1 MIKHK
6 ITSIALGATLL
17 AGSVIA
23 NAETPTGLYVGPT
36 VGYFF
41 FDDETSNYADD
52 GVYYGLG
59 LGYQIS
65 KNFAVELN
73 YARLGSEIINPNNVN
88 PLKDVD
94 HLPRAVGQ
102 DLDLD
107 MFRVDGIFNLDLN
120 SAWSPYLA
128 IGYTR
133 FEQDIQFLNKN
144 GENKNDDM
152 MDLGLGIRR
161 ALTPAISLRADARA
175 FYNFDN
181 EEVDY
186 AANLGVFYA
195 FGAKAPAP
203 IIEEPPVET
212 AAADPC
218 SLDDDG
224 DGVNNC
230 EDKCSDT
237 PAGSDV
243 ETTGCRILEVPKEIE
258 LKVLFDTN
266 EAVVKPEYYEEIKQV
281 ADFMAKYPSTSTEI
295 QGHTDSRGSSSYNQE
310 LSQRRAE
317 AVHDVLINEY
327 QIDPSRLRAV
337 GYGESQLLVSPE
349 VTDEDYQMNRRVIA
363 RIETVVKEVE
373 GQ

>member
-17 AGSVIA
+17 AGSVTA
-23 NAETPTGLYVGPT
+23 NADTPTGFYVGPT

-41 FDDETSNYADD
+41 FDDDTSNNAED

-65 KNFAVELN
+65 KNFAIEAN
-73 YARLGSEIINPNNVN
+73 YARLGSEITNSLLDNDRI
-88 PLKDVD
+88 
-94 HLPRAVGQ
+94 PRVSGQ
-102 DLDLD
+102 DLNLD
-107 MFRVDGIFNLDLN
+107 MYRVDGIFNLDFA
-120 SAWSPYLA
+120 SAWAPYLA
-128 IGYTR
+128 VGYAR
-133 FEQDIQFLNKN
+133 FEQDPQFADD
-144 GENKNDDM
+144 DDM
-152 MDLGLGIRR
+152 MDLGLGMRY
-161 ALTPAISLRADARA
+161 AVTPAISLRADARA

-186 AANLGVFYA
+186 AANLGVFYV

-203 IIEEPPVET
+203 VIDDTPVQT
-212 AAADPC
+212 AAVDTC
-218 SLDDDG
+218 TLDDDG

-230 EDKCSDT
+230 DDKCSDT
-237 PAGSDV
+237 PAGSEV

-266 EAVVKPEYYEEIKQV
+266 EAIVKPEYYEEIKRV

-295 QGHTDSRGSSSYNQE
+295 QGHTDSRGKSSYNE
-310 LSQRRAE
+310 GLSQRRAD
-317 AVHDVLINEY
+317 AVLDVLINEY
-327 QIDPSRLRAV
+327 QINPSRIRAV
-337 GYGESQLLVSPE
+337 GYGETQLLVSPE

>member
-1 MIKHK
+1 MKHK

-17 AGSVIA
+17 AGSITA
-23 NAETPTGLYVGPT
+23 NAETPTGFYVGPT

-41 FDDETSNYADD
+41 FDDETSNNVED

-65 KNFAVELN
+65 KNFAIELN
-73 YARLGSEIINPNNVN
+73 YARLGSEVTNTLLDNDNV
-88 PLKDVD
+88 L
-94 HLPRAVGQ
+94 RASGEN
-102 DLDLD
+102 LDLD
-107 MFRVDGIFNLDLN
+107 MFRVDGIFNLDFA
-120 SAWSPYLA
+120 SAWAPYLA
-128 IGYTR
+128 VGYTR
-133 FEQDIQFLNKN
+133 FEQDPQFADD
-144 GENKNDDM
+144 DDM

-186 AANLGVFYA
+186 AANVGVFYV
-195 FGAKAPAP
+195 FGARAPAP
-203 IIEEPPVET
+203 VIEEPVET
-212 AAADPC
+212 AAVDPC

-237 PAGSDV
+237 PAGSNV
-243 ETTGCRILEVPKEIE
+243 ETTGCRILEVPREIE
-258 LKVLFDTN
+258 LKVLFDYD
-266 EAVVKPEYYEEIKQV
+266 EAVVKPEYYEEIKRV

-295 QGHTDSRGSSSYNQE
+295 QGHTDSRGSSSYNQG

-317 AVHDVLINEY
+317 AVHDVLIQEY
-327 QIDPSRLRAV
+327 NIDPTRLRAV
-337 GYGESQLLVSPE
+337 GYGESQLLVNPE
-349 VTDEDYQMNRRVIA
+349 VTEEDYQMNRRVIA

>member
-17 AGSVIA
+17 AGSVTA
-23 NAETPTGLYVGPT
+23 NADTPTGFYVGPT

-41 FDDETSNYADD
+41 FDDDTSNNAED

-65 KNFAVELN
+65 KNFAIEAN
-73 YARLGSEIINPNNVN
+73 YARLGSEITNSLLDNDRI
-88 PLKDVD
+88 
-94 HLPRAVGQ
+94 PRVSGQ
-102 DLDLD
+102 DLNLD
-107 MFRVDGIFNLDLN
+107 MYRVDGIFNLDFA
-120 SAWSPYLA
+120 SAWAPYLA
-128 IGYTR
+128 VGYAR
-133 FEQDIQFLNKN
+133 FEQDPQFADD
-144 GENKNDDM
+144 DDM

-181 EEVDY
+181 EDVDY
-186 AANLGVFYA
+186 AANLGVFYV

-203 IIEEPPVET
+203 VIDDTPVQT
-212 AAADPC
+212 AAVDTC
-218 SLDDDG
+218 TLDDDG

-230 EDKCSDT
+230 DDKCSDT
-237 PAGSDV
+237 PAGSEV

-266 EAVVKPEYYEEIKQV
+266 EAIVKPEYYEEIKRV

-295 QGHTDSRGSSSYNQE
+295 QGHTDSRGKSSYNE
-310 LSQRRAE
+310 GLSQRRAD
-317 AVHDVLINEY
+317 AVLDVLINEY
-327 QIDPSRLRAV
+327 QINPSRIRAV
-337 GYGESQLLVSPE
+337 GYGETQLLVSPE

>member
-6 ITSIALGATLL
+6 ISSIALGATLL
-17 AGSVIA
+17 AGSVTA
-23 NAETPTGLYVGPT
+23 NAATPTGFYAGPT

-41 FDDETSNYADD
+41 FDDETNNNAED

-65 KNFAVELN
+65 KNFAIELN
-73 YARLGSEIINPNNVN
+73 YSKLGSEVINPKNVN
-88 PLKDVD
+88 PFKDVD
-94 HLPRAVGQ
+94 DVTRTVGEN
-102 DLDLD
+102 LDLEL
-107 MFRVDGIFNLDLN
+107 FRVDGIFNLDLN
-120 SAWSPYLA
+120 SPWSPYLA
-128 IGYTR
+128 LGYAR
-133 FEQDIQFLNKN
+133 FEQDPQFRSKD
-144 GENKNDDM
+144 GSTDDDM
-152 MDLGLGIRR
+152 INAGLGIRR

-181 EEVDY
+181 EDVDY
-186 AANLGVFYA
+186 AANLGVFYV

-203 IIEEPPVET
+203 IIVPGPVEPP

-218 SLDDDG
+218 ALDDDG

-230 EDKCSDT
+230 DDKCSDT
-237 PAGSDV
+237 PAGSEV

-266 EAVVKPEYYEEIKQV
+266 EAIVKSEYYEEIKQV

-295 QGHTDSRGSSSYNQE
+295 QGHTDSRGKSSYNE
-310 LSQRRAE
+310 GLSQRRAD
-317 AVHDVLINEY
+317 AVLDVLINEY
-327 QIDPSRLRAV
+327 QINPSRIRAV
-337 GYGESQLLVSPE
+337 GYGENQLLVSPE

-373 GQ
+373 GY

>member
-17 AGSVIA
+17 AGSMTV
-23 NAETPTGLYVGPT
+23 NAETPTGFYVGPT

-41 FDDETSNYADD
+41 FDDETSNKADD

-65 KNFAVELN
+65 KNFAIELN
-73 YARLGSEIINPNNVN
+73 YSRLGSEIINPFNNGNTLTDNDGV
-88 PLKDVD
+88 L
-94 HLPRAVGQ
+94 RAVGQ

-107 MFRVDGIFNLDLN
+107 MFRVDGIFNLDFA
-120 SAWSPYLA
+120 SAWAPYLA
-128 IGYTR
+128 VGYAR
-133 FEQDIQFLNKN
+133 FEQDPQF
-144 GENKNDDM
+144 GDDDDM
-152 MDLGLGIRR
+152 INAGLGIRR

-186 AANLGVFYA
+186 AANLGVFYV

-203 IIEEPPVET
+203 FIETPVET
-212 AAADPC
+212 PAAADPC
-218 SLDDDG
+218 ALDDDG

-230 EDKCSDT
+230 DDKCSDT
-237 PAGSDV
+237 PAGSEI

-295 QGHTDSRGSSSYNQE
+295 QGHTDSRGKSSYNE
-310 LSQRRAE
+310 GLSQRRAE

-327 QIDPSRLRAV
+327 QINPSRLRAV
-337 GYGESQLLVSPE
+337 GYGEVQLLVSPE
-349 VTDEDYQMNRRVIA
+349 ITDEDYQMNRRVIA

-373 GQ
+373 GN

>member
-17 AGSVIA
+17 AGSVTV
-23 NAETPTGLYVGPT
+23 NAETPTGFYAGPT

-41 FDDETSNYADD
+41 FDDETSNNAED

-65 KNFAVELN
+65 KNFAIELN
-73 YARLGSEIINPNNVN
+73 YSRLGSEMTNSLLDNDRI
-88 PLKDVD
+88 
-94 HLPRAVGQ
+94 PRVAGQ

-107 MFRVDGIFNLDLN
+107 LFRVDGIFNLDFA
-120 SAWSPYLA
+120 SAWAPYLA
-128 IGYTR
+128 IGYAR
-133 FEQDIQFLNKN
+133 FEQDPQF
-144 GENKNDDM
+144 GDDDDM
-152 MDLGLGIRR
+152 INAGLGIRR

-186 AANLGVFYA
+186 AANLGVFYV

-203 IIEEPPVET
+203 VIEAPVET
-212 AAADPC
+212 AAVDPC
-218 SLDDDG
+218 TLDDDG

-230 EDKCSDT
+230 DDKCSDT

-266 EAVVKPEYYEEIKQV
+266 EAIVRSEYYEEIKQV
-281 ADFMAKYPSTSTEI
+281 ADFMAQYPSTSTEI
-295 QGHTDSRGSSSYNQE
+295 QGHTDSRGKSSYNE
-310 LSQRRAE
+310 GLSQRRAD
-317 AVHDVLINEY
+317 AVLDVLINEY
-327 QIDPSRLRAV
+327 QINPSRIRAV
-337 GYGESQLLVSPE
+337 GYGENQLLVSPE

>member
-1 MIKHK
+1 MKHK
-6 ITSIALGATLL
+6 IASIALGATLL
-17 AGSVIA
+17 AGSITA
-23 NAETPTGLYVGPT
+23 NADTPTGLYVGPT

-41 FDDETSNYADD
+41 FDDETSNKADD

-65 KNFAVELN
+65 KNFAIELN
-73 YARLGSEIINPNNVN
+73 YARLGTEIINPLNTGNTIN
-88 PLKDVD
+88 DVD
-94 HLPRAVGQ
+94 GVARAVGQ

-107 MFRVDGIFNLDLN
+107 MFRVDGIFNLDMN
-120 SAWSPYLA
+120 GPVSPYLA

-133 FEQDIQFLNKN
+133 FEQDPQFADD
-144 GENKNDDM
+144 DDM
-152 MDLGLGIRR
+152 MDLGLGMRYAI
-161 ALTPAISLRADARA
+161 TPAVSLRADARA

-181 EEVDY
+181 EEIDY
-186 AANLGVFYA
+186 AANVGLFYA
-195 FGAKAPAP
+195 LGARAPAP
-203 IIEEPPVET
+203 VIEEPKEITT
-212 AAADPC
+212 AVDPC

-258 LKVLFDTN
+258 LKVLFDYD
-266 EAVVKPEYYEEIKQV
+266 EAVVKPEYYEEIRQV

-295 QGHTDSRGSSSYNQE
+295 QGHTDSRGSSSYNE
-310 LSQRRAE
+310 GLSQRRAE
-317 AVHDVLINEY
+317 AVHDVLIQEY
-327 QIDPSRLRAV
+327 NIDPTRIRAV
-337 GYGESQLLVSPE
+337 GYGESQLLVNPE
-349 VTDEDYQMNRRVIA
+349 VTEEDYQMNRRVIA

>member
-17 AGSVIA
+17 AGSVTV
-23 NAETPTGLYVGPT
+23 NAATPTGFYAGPT

-41 FDDETSNYADD
+41 FDDKTSNNAED

-65 KNFAVELN
+65 KNFAIELN
-73 YARLGSEIINPNNVN
+73 YARLGTEITNSLLDNDQI
-88 PLKDVD
+88 
-94 HLPRAVGQ
+94 PRVTGQ
-102 DLDLD
+102 NLDLD
-107 MFRVDGIFNLDLN
+107 MFRVDGIFNLDFA
-120 SAWSPYLA
+120 SGWAPYLA
-128 IGYTR
+128 VGYAR
-133 FEQDIQFLNKN
+133 FEQDPQF
-144 GENKNDDM
+144 GDDDDM
-152 MDLGLGIRR
+152 INAGLGIRR

-186 AANLGVFYA
+186 AANLGVFYV

-203 IIEEPPVET
+203 VIEPPIET
-212 AAADPC
+212 AAVDTC

-230 EDKCSDT
+230 DDKCSDT
-237 PAGSDV
+237 PAGSEV

-266 EAVVKPEYYEEIKQV
+266 EAIVKSEFYEEIKQV

-295 QGHTDSRGSSSYNQE
+295 QGHTDSRGKSSYNQE
-310 LSQRRAE
+310 LSQRRAD
-317 AVHDVLINEY
+317 AVLDVLVNEY
-327 QIDPSRLRAV
+327 QIDPSRIRAV
-337 GYGESQLLVSPE
+337 GYGENQLLVSPE

>member
-17 AGSVIA
+17 AGSVTA
-23 NAETPTGLYVGPT
+23 NADTPTGFYVGPT

-41 FDDETSNYADD
+41 FDDDTSNNAED

-65 KNFAVELN
+65 KNFAIEAN
-73 YARLGSEIINPNNVN
+73 YARLGSEITNSLLDNDRI
-88 PLKDVD
+88 
-94 HLPRAVGQ
+94 PRVSGQ
-102 DLDLD
+102 DLNLD
-107 MFRVDGIFNLDLN
+107 MYRVDGIFNLDFA
-120 SAWSPYLA
+120 SAWAPYLA
-128 IGYTR
+128 VGYAR
-133 FEQDIQFLNKN
+133 FEQDPQFADD
-144 GENKNDDM
+144 DDM

-186 AANLGVFYA
+186 AANLGVFYV

-203 IIEEPPVET
+203 VIDDTPVQT
-212 AAADPC
+212 AAVDTC
-218 SLDDDG
+218 TLDDDG

-230 EDKCSDT
+230 DDKCSDT
-237 PAGSDV
+237 PAGSEV

-266 EAVVKPEYYEEIKQV
+266 EAIVKPEYYEEIKRV

-295 QGHTDSRGSSSYNQE
+295 QGHTDSRGKSSYNE
-310 LSQRRAE
+310 GLSQRRAD
-317 AVHDVLINEY
+317 AVLDVLINEY
-327 QIDPSRLRAV
+327 QINPSRIRAV
-337 GYGESQLLVSPE
+337 GYGETQLLVSPE

>member
-1 MIKHK
+1 MKHK
-6 ITSIALGATLL
+6 MTSIALGATLL
-17 AGSVIA
+17 AGSVTA
-23 NAETPTGLYVGPT
+23 NAATPTGLYVGPT

-41 FDDETSNYADD
+41 FDDETSNKADD

-65 KNFAVELN
+65 KNFAIELN
-73 YARLGSEIINPNNVN
+73 YARLGSEIINPLNNGN
-88 PLKDVD
+88 MLTDIEG
-94 HLPRAVGQ
+94 LPRAVGQ

-107 MFRVDGIFNLDLN
+107 MFRVDGIFNLDFA
-120 SAWSPYLA
+120 SGWAPYLA
-128 IGYTR
+128 VGYAR
-133 FEQDIQFLNKN
+133 FEQDPQF
-144 GENKNDDM
+144 GDDDDM
-152 MDLGLGIRR
+152 INAGLGIRR

-203 IIEEPPVET
+203 VIEDPVIET
-212 AAADPC
+212 TVADPC
-218 SLDDDG
+218 TLDDDG

-230 EDKCSDT
+230 EDQCKDS
-237 PAGSDV
+237 PAGSNV

-258 LKVLFDTN
+258 LKVLFDYDK
-266 EAVVKPEYYEEIKQV
+266 AIVKSEYYEEIKQV

-295 QGHTDSRGSSSYNQE
+295 QGHTDSRGSDSYNE
-310 LSQRRAE
+310 GLSQRRAE

-327 QIDPSRLRAV
+327 QIDPSRIRAV
-337 GYGESQLLVSPE
+337 GYGESQLLVDPE
-349 VTDEDYQMNRRVIA
+349 VTEEDYQMNRRVIA

>member
-17 AGSVIA
+17 AGSVTA
-23 NAETPTGLYVGPT
+23 NAETPTGFYAGPT

-41 FDDETSNYADD
+41 FDDETSNNAED

-65 KNFAVELN
+65 KNFAIELN
-73 YARLGSEIINPNNVN
+73 YSRLGSEMTNSLLDNDRI
-88 PLKDVD
+88 
-94 HLPRAVGQ
+94 PRVAGQ

-107 MFRVDGIFNLDLN
+107 LFRVDGIFNLDFA
-120 SAWSPYLA
+120 SAWAPYLA
-128 IGYTR
+128 IGYAR
-133 FEQDIQFLNKN
+133 FEQDPQF
-144 GENKNDDM
+144 GDDDDM
-152 MDLGLGIRR
+152 INAGLGIRR

-186 AANLGVFYA
+186 AANLGVFYV

-203 IIEEPPVET
+203 FIETPVEPP

-218 SLDDDG
+218 ALDDDG

-230 EDKCSDT
+230 DDKCSDT

-266 EAVVKPEYYEEIKQV
+266 EAIVRSEYYEEIKQV

-295 QGHTDSRGSSSYNQE
+295 QGHTDSRGKSSYNE
-310 LSQRRAE
+310 GLSQRRAD
-317 AVHDVLINEY
+317 AVLDVLINEY
-327 QIDPSRLRAV
+327 QINPSRIRAV
-337 GYGESQLLVSPE
+337 GYGENQLLVSPE

>member
-6 ITSIALGATLL
+6 ITSIAIGATLL
-17 AGSVIA
+17 AGSVTA
-23 NAETPTGLYVGPT
+23 NAATPTGFYAGPT

-41 FDDETSNYADD
+41 FDDETSNNAED

-65 KNFAVELN
+65 KNFAIEAN
-73 YARLGSEIINPNNVN
+73 YSRLGSEITNSLLDNDRI
-88 PLKDVD
+88 
-94 HLPRAVGQ
+94 PRGAGQ

-120 SAWSPYLA
+120 SPLSPYLA
-128 IGYTR
+128 IGYAR
-133 FEQDIQFLNKN
+133 FEQDPQF
-144 GENKNDDM
+144 GDDDDM
-152 MDLGLGIRR
+152 INAGLGMRY
-161 ALTPAISLRADARA
+161 ALTPAMLLRADARA

-203 IIEEPPVET
+203 VIVKEPEPEPEQPTEV
-212 AAADPC
+212 DPC
-218 SLDDDG
+218 TLDDDG

-230 EDKCSDT
+230 DDKCSDT
-237 PAGSDV
+237 PAGSNV
-243 ETTGCRILEVPKEIE
+243 ETTGCRILEIPKEIE
-258 LKVLFDTN
+258 LKVLFDYDK
-266 EAVVKPEYYEEIKQV
+266 AIVKPEYYEEIKQV

-295 QGHTDSRGSSSYNQE
+295 QGHTDSRGSDSYNQD
-310 LSQRRAE
+310 LSQQRAD
-317 AVHDVLINEY
+317 AVLEVLVNEY
-327 QIDPSRLRAV
+327 QINPSRLRAV
-337 GYGESQLLVSPE
+337 GYGEAQPLVSSE
-349 VTDEDYQMNRRVIA
+349 VTEEDYQMNRRVIA